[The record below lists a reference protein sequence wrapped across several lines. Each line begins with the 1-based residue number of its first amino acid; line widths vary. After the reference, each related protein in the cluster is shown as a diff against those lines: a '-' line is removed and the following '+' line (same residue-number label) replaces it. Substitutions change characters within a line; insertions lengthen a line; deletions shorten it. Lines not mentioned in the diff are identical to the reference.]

1 MLRIIHRVI
10 ARFVLKQAGLK
21 RCAADT
27 GAVTLIERFG
37 SAANLNIHLH
47 CLVLDG
53 VYRRTEGEP
62 AFQAARP
69 TRAELEGLLD
79 KNIVRFMKMLR
90 RLGYAGQKVL
100 SLRTVPGRDE
110 KTTAAQCVEA
120 HGFSLHAGVRCGAHQ
135 RKELARRSCR
145 CRACFAIQSSA
156 WSSRWR

>member
-1 MLRIIHRVI
+1 MN
-10 ARFVLKQAGLK
+10 
-21 RCAADT
+21 T
-27 GAVTLIERFG
+27 
-37 SAANLNIHLH
+37 HLH

-110 KTTAAQCVEA
+110 KTTAALCVEA
-120 HGFSLHAGVRCGAHQ
+120 HGFSLHAGGAV
-135 RKELARRSCR
+135 ARISARNSNGCAATSPAPRSPT
-145 CRACFAIQSSA
+145 SA
-156 WSSRWR
+156 FRRLDRQVWVVSSR

>member
-1 MLRIIHRVI
+1 M
-10 ARFVLKQAGLK
+10 
-21 RCAADT
+21 
-27 GAVTLIERFG
+27 
-37 SAANLNIHLH
+37 NIHLH

-100 SLRTVPGRDE
+100 SLRTLPGRDE
-110 KTTAAQCVEA
+110 KTTAALCVEA
-120 HGFSLHAGVRCGAHQ
+120 HGFSLHAGVRCGAYQ
-135 RKELARRSCR
+135 RKELERLRRYIARP
-145 CRACFAIQSSA
+145 AIA
-156 WSSRWR
+156 NVRFPTA